1 MITKYMYIFFSGNII
16 SESCGFTLSQLNC
29 NKLKI
34 MKMKNKAFVIVLV
47 SWSVLN
53 LWELL

>member
-34 MKMKNKAFVIVLV
+34 MKMKNKAFVIVVV
-47 SWSVLN
+47 SCLVLN